1 MPVLASRFDGERM
14 VEPLHALIV
23 DDEEEIRFS
32 LSEILTRR
40 GYVVTTAASGEE
52 ALEHLRETAFDV
64 AILDLRLGGRVD
76 GIRILEAVNWRWP
89 EMAKIVVTGHG
100 SLDTAMAAI
109 REGVD
114 AYLLKP
120 VKARDLRQ
128 ILSDLVECR
137 EKPPEPS
144 PVEEDDT
151 ILKRGSLVIDRTS
164 HQVTMN
170 KEALELTSCEF
181 KLLVH
186 LMENDDR
193 VIPPP
198 ELVQVVRQ
206 YKPDH
211 LQEARDIIKWYIY
224 RLRRKVEPS
233 PACPRFILNV
243 RGVGYTFK
251 G

>member
-1 MPVLASRFDGERM
+1 M
-14 VEPLHALIV
+14 VEPFHALIV
-23 DDEEEIRFS
+23 DDEEGIRFS
-32 LSEILTRR
+32 LTEILSRQ
-40 GYVVTTAASGEE
+40 GYIVTTAASGEE

-89 EMAKIVVTGHG
+89 EMAKIILTGHG

-128 ILSDLVECR
+128 VLSNLVECR
-137 EKPPEPS
+137 EKPPKS
-144 PVEEDDT
+144 SSVEEDDA
-151 ILKRGSLVIDRTS
+151 ILKRGPFVVDRTS

-170 KEALELTSCEF
+170 EKPLELTSCEF
-181 KLLVH
+181 KLLVY

-193 VIPPP
+193 VVPPP
-198 ELVQVVRQ
+198 KLVQVVRQ
-206 YKPDH
+206 YEPDH